1 MSYII
6 TSISNEGG
14 SPEQCYQKLKAA
26 SSGLA
31 DTYNLD
37 MPSLLVGTLDSLM
50 TLTDE
55 MGKSDAIIESI
66 VRKIEKT
73 AMELSAMAGKKTELT
88 VGGVPAQRYIQQFAW
103 DFAKYPNRR
112 PLKELVSLICG
123 GVNSIDEELKQLAT
137 SFADKQAALLDA
149 QRKKG
154 GNLLMVDLNVV
165 LTDDVMRDVEIHDT
179 DYLKTV
185 FIAVPGRSEGSFARD
200 VEKIGED
207 LVGYGGPDWSRNS
220 ASLGHAVKY
229 GSQIDRHKNRGSP
242 VVPGSCKLIKQDSES
257 LLYIVTILKSQY
269 EPGYFE
275 GEEFMKGTEVD
286 LVAEFTRVCR
296 EKRFQVRE
304 FQYDP
309 KKASQSAMALER
321 FQVEVDGMRT
331 GLARWCKTHYGE
343 VFVAWMHIKVIRV
356 FAESVLRY
364 GLPVDFTSVLYK
376 IRGDG
381 GELTKALDRAFG
393 SDENKTEEDDTEE
406 YHDFVLLKVDA

>member
-1 MSYII
+1 
-6 TSISNEGG
+6 
-14 SPEQCYQKLKAA
+14 
-26 SSGLA
+26 
-31 DTYNLD
+31 
-37 MPSLLVGTLDSLM
+37 
-50 TLTDE
+50 
-55 MGKSDAIIESI
+55 MGI

-185 FIAVPGRSEGSFARD
+185 FIAVPGRSEGSFASD

-207 LVGYGGPDWSRNS
+207 LVGYGGPDWSRNA
-220 ASLGHAVKY
+220 ASLGQSVKY
-229 GSQIDRHKNRGSP
+229 
-242 VVPGSCKLIKQDSES
+242 ES
-257 LLYIVTILKSQY
+257 
-269 EPGYFE
+269 GYFE

-376 IRGDG
+376 TRGDG

-393 SDENKTEEDDTEE
+393 SDENKIEEDDTEE

>member
-1 MSYII
+1 
-6 TSISNEGG
+6 
-14 SPEQCYQKLKAA
+14 
-26 SSGLA
+26 
-31 DTYNLD
+31 
-37 MPSLLVGTLDSLM
+37 
-50 TLTDE
+50 
-55 MGKSDAIIESI
+55 
-66 VRKIEKT
+66 
-73 AMELSAMAGKKTELT
+73 
-88 VGGVPAQRYIQQFAW
+88 
-103 DFAKYPNRR
+103 
-112 PLKELVSLICG
+112 
-123 GVNSIDEELKQLAT
+123 
-137 SFADKQAALLDA
+137 
-149 QRKKG
+149 
-154 GNLLMVDLNVV
+154 MVDLNVV

-185 FIAVPGRSEGSFARD
+185 FIAVPGRSEGSFASD

-207 LVGYGGPDWSRNS
+207 LVGYGGPDWSRNA
-220 ASLGHAVKY
+220 ASLGQSVKY
-229 GSQIDRHKNRGSP
+229 GSQVDRHKKRGSP

-376 IRGDG
+376 TRGDG

-393 SDENKTEEDDTEE
+393 SDENKIEEDDTEE

>member
-1 MSYII
+1 
-6 TSISNEGG
+6 
-14 SPEQCYQKLKAA
+14 
-26 SSGLA
+26 
-31 DTYNLD
+31 
-37 MPSLLVGTLDSLM
+37 
-50 TLTDE
+50 
-55 MGKSDAIIESI
+55 MG
-66 VRKIEKT
+66 
-73 AMELSAMAGKKTELT
+73 
-88 VGGVPAQRYIQQFAW
+88 
-103 DFAKYPNRR
+103 
-112 PLKELVSLICG
+112 
-123 GVNSIDEELKQLAT
+123 AT

-179 DYLKTV
+179 VYLKTV
-185 FIAVPGRSEGSFARD
+185 FIAVPGRSEGSFASD

-207 LVGYGGPDWSRNS
+207 LVGYGGPDWSRNA
-220 ASLGHAVKY
+220 ASLGQSVKY
-229 GSQIDRHKNRGSP
+229 G
-242 VVPGSCKLIKQDSES
+242 
-257 LLYIVTILKSQY
+257 
-269 EPGYFE
+269 PGYFE

-296 EKRFQVRE
+296 EKRFQFRE

-376 IRGDG
+376 TRGDG

-393 SDENKTEEDDTEE
+393 SDENKIEEDDTEE